1 MTGTMPARPSYK
13 YVLLILAALFLLLG
27 VGLFF
32 YEKQDEVTLAIPVK
46 LEHIPHDLI
55 ALRNT
60 PLVLEARLKGPSRI
74 LKALTDSQ
82 VYYGIDLS
90 EAKPGPLFI
99 NLSPEMVKAPRRV
112 SVLEIDPVSISLTID
127 TRIEKSVPVVP
138 DLNKD
143 PAPGYIISRVVAT
156 PSTVRLTGPMR
167 VLEKISA
174 VRTTPVDVG
183 ELTETI
189 KKKVALNLN
198 HNSYVQAIGEHL
210 VEVEIAVEQKIV
222 EKWLDIAVQATGG
235 NYYQYVITPDRV
247 EILLRGPMNTLKN
260 LAQDNGIQA
269 CVNLDGLGPGT
280 YMRRAAIKPPLNTAL
295 LEARPEV
302 FTVKVLESG

>member
-1 MTGTMPARPSYK
+1 MTGTMPARPSHK
-13 YVLLILAALFLLLG
+13 YVLLIIAALFLLLG

-32 YEKQDEVTLAIPVK
+32 YENQDEVTLAIPVK

-60 PLVLEARLKGPSRI
+60 PIVLEARLKGPSRI
-74 LKALTDSQ
+74 LKALANSQ

-99 NLSPEMVKAPRRV
+99 NLSPEMVKAPPRV
-112 SVLEIDPVSISLTID
+112 SALEIDPGSLSLTID

-143 PAPGYIISRVVAT
+143 PAPGYIISRVVAS

-174 VRTTPVDVG
+174 VRTTP
-183 ELTETI
+183 
-189 KKKVALNLN
+189 
-198 HNSYVQAIGEHL
+198 EHL

-235 NYYQYVITPDRV
+235 NYYRYVITPDRV
-247 EILLRGPMNTLKN
+247 EVLLRGPMNTLKN
-260 LAQDNGIQA
+260 LARDNGIQA